1 MQKSIYKYF
10 VAILM
15 IVSGLPLLA
24 SLDPATLNSAGEEA
38 FASKDFIGAA
48 ENFAKALKYSPEDLR
63 ARFRYGQ
70 ALFSL
75 NRFSESHNQFQA
87 ILQNS
92 PNNII
97 ARIYLAENLLQLN
110 RHQEARDHI
119 TWILRVQPEHERAQQ
134 ILADLNGR
142 KTVVGG
148 PLEKMPKDLKPLPVK
163 PVKGEVVASKKEMVS
178 KEKPVAKQSA
188 VVQNSKNQIPAA
200 TKSVARKEKTGAPVL
215 TAVSA
220 KNLDIAEFVKAN
232 QNSFLVNLEQAKFCL
247 ENNQV
252 AAANGYLK
260 KADELARN
268 SRDQRRFLEVQILKS
283 LVYVYSR
290 DFKAFGQHLMSL
302 KPVLSPQSYQSFL
315 DIYNKGSEIKDSV
328 EQARLSAGIAMGA
341 GHHAVASALLSE
353 AYNKFPND
361 PLIANFLADAQ
372 MQSLDY
378 RGAEATL
385 AGLARADSKS
395 AEAYFNLARFY
406 LTVFYKPDQARS
418 YAAYAASLKPDDSR
432 ILILL
437 ALVDYSEGK
446 ISEGVARIKKQL
458 PMVED
463 PSLKAICEKI
473 MADGHLADAAMGSNR
488 VNFAGILALPGAPH
502 APLSA
507 YVLLGEDYLKRGSF
521 LTAMKYFVA
530 AQDLAEVGRTYLG
543 IASAL
548 NSAGE
553 KDAAA
558 LAAGYGLQALEQE
571 LSVHNRN
578 NRAHLYLALFHYD
591 RGDKVAA
598 RKSIERG
605 LAVDGE
611 SLTRQRLTAMLNSI
625 DNS

>member
-1 MQKSIYKYF
+1 MQNSINKYIA
-10 VAILM
+10 VILM
-15 IVSGLPLLA
+15 MISGLPLLA

-38 FASKDFIGAA
+38 FASRDFIGAA
-48 ENFAKALKYSPEDLR
+48 ENFAQALKYTPEDLR

-70 ALFSL
+70 ALYSL
-75 NRFSESHNQFQA
+75 NRFSESHGQFQA

-97 ARIYLAENLLQLN
+97 ARIYLAENLIQLK

-119 TWILRVQPEHERAQQ
+119 AWILRVQPEHEKAQQ
-134 ILADLNGR
+134 ILAELNSHKKAVSGQI
-142 KTVVGG
+142 
-148 PLEKMPKDLKPLPVK
+148 EKMPEGVKPLPVK
-163 PVKGEVVASKKEMVS
+163 GE
-178 KEKPVAKQSA
+178 
-188 VVQNSKNQIPAA
+188 
-200 TKSVARKEKTGAPVL
+200 TVARKKLAGVDQSVAKHSATQVATPKKGKNQLSAVQSAPRVEKKIAPVL
-215 TAVSA
+215 NVTST
-220 KNLDIAEFVKAN
+220 KNLDIAEFIKAN

-247 ENNQV
+247 ENNEV
-252 AAANGYLK
+252 ATANVFLK

-290 DFKAFGQHLMSL
+290 DFKSFGQHLMTL
-302 KPVLSPQSYQSFL
+302 KPVLSPESYQSFL
-315 DIYNKGSEIKDSV
+315 DIYNQGSEMKDPV

-341 GHHAVASALLSE
+341 GHHAVASSLLGE
-353 AYNKFPND
+353 AFKKHPND
-361 PLIANFLADAQ
+361 PLIASFLADAQ
-372 MQSLDY
+372 IQSLDY

-385 AGLARADSKS
+385 SSLARADSKS

-418 YAAYAASLKPDDSR
+418 YAVYAASIKPDDSR
-432 ILILL
+432 ISILL
-437 ALVDYSEGK
+437 ALLDYSEGK
-446 ISEGVARIKKQL
+446 IAEGIARIKKQL
-458 PMVED
+458 PRVED
-463 PSLKAICEKI
+463 PGLKAVCEKI
-473 MADGHLADAAMGSNR
+473 MADGHLADVAMGKSR

-507 YVLLGEDYLKRGSF
+507 YVLLGEDFLRRGSF
-521 LTAMKYFVA
+521 FSAMKYFVA

-553 KDAAA
+553 KDAGA
-558 LAAGYGLQALEQE
+558 LAAGYGLQALNQE
-571 LSVHNRN
+571 LSVHSGNS
-578 NRAHLYLALFHYD
+578 RAHLYLALFHYD
-591 RGDKVAA
+591 RGDQMSA

-611 SLTRQRLTAMLNSI
+611 TFTRQRLTAMLNTI
-625 DNS
+625 NNS

>member
-1 MQKSIYKYF
+1 MQKSIYKYL

-15 IVSGLPLLA
+15 TVSGLPLLA

-75 NRFSESHNQFQA
+75 NRFSESHSQFQA

-97 ARIYLAENLLQLN
+97 ARIYLAENLLQLK

-142 KTVVGG
+142 KTIVGN

-163 PVKGEVVASKKEMVS
+163 GESVTGKKELVR
-178 KEKPVAKQSA
+178 KDKPSAKKVA
-188 VVQNSKNQIPAA
+188 VVQDGKNQTPDAA
-200 TKSVARKEKTGAPVL
+200 KSVARKEKAGAPVL

-302 KPVLSPQSYQSFL
+302 KPVLSSQSYQSFL

-353 AYNKFPND
+353 AHNKFPND

-437 ALVDYSEGK
+437 ALLDYSEGK
-446 ISEGVARIKKQL
+446 IAEGVARIKKQL

-463 PSLKAICEKI
+463 PALKGICEKI

-543 IASAL
+543 LASAL
-548 NSAGE
+548 SSAGE